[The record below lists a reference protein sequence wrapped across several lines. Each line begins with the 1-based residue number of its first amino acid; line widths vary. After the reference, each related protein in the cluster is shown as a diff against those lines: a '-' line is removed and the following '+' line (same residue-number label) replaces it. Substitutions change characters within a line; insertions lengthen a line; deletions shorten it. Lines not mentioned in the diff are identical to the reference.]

1 MSIISNECPPTVRA
15 MTCHGPFAYALAL
28 GIKQEEYRRRDT
40 KYRGWVLIHC
50 GLSTASD
57 DAFEY
62 LDLSPSQVE
71 RGGIIG
77 ASYLN
82 ASTKDDDY
90 YAYQM
95 ITPVK
100 FPKLIR
106 ISGKQAT
113 LWQPSNTKEVQIFA
127 DAWQIL
133 QRMIIYCQ
141 VILMPL
147 VGILKPPFEPL
158 G

>member
-1 MSIISNECPPTVRA
+1 MSIITNECPPTVRA
-15 MTCHGPFAYALAL
+15 MTCHAPFAYALAL

-40 KYRGWVLIHC
+40 KYRGWVFIHC

-77 ASYLN
+77 AAYLN
-82 ASTKDDDY
+82 SSNKDCDSF
-90 YAYQM
+90 AYKM

-100 FPKLIR
+100 FDKLIR
-106 ISGKQAT
+106 ISGKQVT
-113 LWQPSNTKEVQIFA
+113 LWQPTNTKEAQIFA
-127 DAWQIL
+127 SAWQIL
-133 QRMIIYCQ
+133 QSMIHTA
-141 VILMPL
+141 
-147 VGILKPPFEPL
+147 K
-158 G
+158 